1 MWEARPM
8 PWAPE
13 LFSADALARLED
25 KREHEKLIAVPYF
38 IGLMT
43 GEIDPLVRSFSGEPV
58 VHHPVSGRIRGRRE
72 FEAFVTDTNGWLAEG
87 KAEVEEIGFV
97 VTERRGFEEVVVHV
111 EEGGKRHDLPIAI
124 VADRAADGLI
134 AELRIYSS
142 SWSRR
147 GRHTHRPPLLQA
159 EPGLQAPGVIG
170 EYQRALAAGDVEA
183 IVATFEPDGYA
194 REPAS
199 SEYVH
204 RGAERLRA
212 FYEHLFSNGG
222 GLVLEHCEV
231 THDPRAC
238 VLEYNIVRWGRTELP
253 PEAGVA
259 VYVKG
264 ESGRLAA
271 ARIYDDCD
279 PPLAP

>member
-1 MWEARPM
+1 M

-13 LFSADALARLED
+13 LFSIDALGRLED
-25 KREHEKLIAVPYF
+25 KRQHDKLIAVPYF

-43 GEIDPLVRSFSGEPV
+43 GEIDALVRSFSGDPV
-58 VHHPVSGRIRGRRE
+58 VHHPVRGRIRGRRE
-72 FEAFVTDTNGWLAEG
+72 FERFVRETNEWLAETN
-87 KAEVEEIGFV
+87 ASVEDIGYV
-97 VTERRGFEEVVVHV
+97 VAERRGFEEVVVHI
-111 EEGGKRHDLPIAI
+111 EEGGRRLDVPIAI

-142 SWSRR
+142 SWSRT
-147 GRHTHRPPLLQA
+147 GSHTHRPPLLQPDP
-159 EPGLQAPGVIG
+159 EMRAPGVIG
-170 EYQRALAAGDVEA
+170 EYQRALAAGDLEA

-194 REPAS
+194 REPAGG
-199 SEYVH
+199 EYVH
-204 RGAERLRA
+204 KGAEQLRA
-212 FYEHLFSNGG
+212 FYENLFSNGG
-222 GLVLEHCEV
+222 GLPLEHCEV

-271 ARIYDDCD
+271 ARIYDDCA
-279 PPLAP
+279 PPLAPS